1 MDYLVQFQAQAQKNK
16 KNPPKKIS
24 YISESGTFQLLD

>member
-16 KNPPKKIS
+16 KNPPKRIS